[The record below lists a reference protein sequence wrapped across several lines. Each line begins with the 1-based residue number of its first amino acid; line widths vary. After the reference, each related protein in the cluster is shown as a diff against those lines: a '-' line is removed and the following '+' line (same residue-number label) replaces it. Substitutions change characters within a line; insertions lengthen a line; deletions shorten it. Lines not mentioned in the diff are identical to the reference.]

1 MDSDKIFSVYCYV
14 IIIESTIKV
23 VLKQFRNE
31 RLSTQGIWHHC
42 SIAFRAGTLL
52 RGHHTNNFCESTM
65 CIIKDIVLSRCKAYN
80 TAQLLTFMV
89 EMFDVYMRQRLVDVA
104 LSRRHVKPIISTK
117 VALDSVELVGNS
129 KYKVQSESDP
139 TIKYDVDPEI
149 GLCSCMQGQTG
160 AICKHQIACAKFSM
174 TAVPQQFLSS
184 SESRHRL
191 AVMAVGQE
199 KVPDVAFF
207 RKLNEDGGFEITGK
221 AEIKEIDSE
230 KTENLDMEEEPQ
242 DPISRT
248 ETMSSSDAD
257 DFASR
262 KISRDVADAIVRVSA
277 RYRNSSTDLELKKFL
292 RRLDSVKT
300 ANRMN
305 SLLHC
310 TGSAIRNGGAG
321 RGKIPC
327 QPTSITR
334 RSTGRPRG
342 AAPLCKALSTRSGLI
357 GGLPL

>member
-1 MDSDKIFSVYCYV
+1 MYTSTAKMPPALQHKIKRNVFRIVSDA
-14 IIIESTIKV
+14 EET
-23 VLKQFRNE
+23 L
-31 RLSTQGIWHHC
+31 LSMSPYPQSHSSHSSYGPTSRACIWHHW

-80 TAQLLTFMV
+80 TAQLLMFIV
-89 EMFDVYMRQRLVDVA
+89 EIFDVYMRERLVDVA

-199 KVPDVAFF
+199 KVPDVASF

-230 KTENLDMEEEPQ
+230 KTENLDMEEKPQ

-248 ETMSSSDAD
+248 ETMSSSDDD

-262 KISRDVADAIVRVSA
+262 KISRDVGDAIVRRFGA
-277 RYRNSSTDLELKKFL
+277 K
-292 RRLDSVKT
+292 DSV
-300 ANRMN
+300 
-305 SLLHC
+305 
-310 TGSAIRNGGAG
+310 AIQEFADYGL
-321 RGKIPC
+321 
-327 QPTSITR
+327 QPE
-334 RSTGRPRG
+334 
-342 AAPLCKALSTRSGLI
+342 L
-357 GGLPL
+357 